1 MSMLAETYDA
11 RTAMELGLVTEVVSD
26 NALEDETLKLA
37 TALAERAPLAVRL
50 AKQMMLRSHD
60 VTLERSLGDAALSVM
75 VTNPSQD
82 VKEGVKAFFEKRAPQ
97 FTGK

>member
-1 MSMLAETYDA
+1 
-11 RTAMELGLVTEVVSD
+11 VSD

-60 VTLERSLGDAALSVM
+60 VSLERSLGDAALSVM
-75 VTNPSQD
+75 VANPSQD
-82 VKEGVKAFFEKRAPQ
+82 VKEGVKAFFEKRAPN